1 MYKIV
6 LVFVLTTA
14 SFDFVYGLQDPTQ
27 PSNFRAADSTTSV
40 LTLESILISG
50 DRRVA
55 VINGKAITEGESAG
69 GVKVVSIDK
78 DSVRVLHS
86 GNVLKLML
94 NSVSIRQE
102 K

>member
-1 MYKIV
+1 MYKIG
-6 LVFVLTTA
+6 LFFVLTA
-14 SFDFVYGLQDPTQ
+14 AGFELAYGLQDPTQ
-27 PSNFRAADSTTSV
+27 PSNFLAAASTTSV

-55 VINGKAITEGESAG
+55 VINGTAVAEGEFTD
-69 GVKVVSIDK
+69 GVKVVSIEK
-78 DSVRVLHS
+78 DSVRVVRGGS
-86 GNVLKLML
+86 VLKLML